1 MTNTYLKVDLDQV
14 EKNIELVRKGK
25 RACLMVKANNYGIGY
40 DVIPE
45 LVKRGYDYFGVT
57 TIEEADII
65 REYAPD
71 AEILIVGY
79 VDPSLYS
86 HVIESNYTVTIFSFE
101 TLYTIIDGLK
111 YHLKFDTGMGR
122 IGFFI
127 DQIEE
132 VRNHIKNVSV
142 YPIGIYSHY
151 PEAINEEF
159 TLNQIELFKNI
170 LKRFDDYNFEFIHL
184 QNSVGCQ
191 LYDLDFC
198 NLVRPGLSIWGYYA
212 DQTEKDYIESKCGE
226 TIKPAL
232 KLSAKVHMIK
242 KYDGLIGYDLSEHVD
257 GLIGTIRIGYHDGF
271 SRRVNGY
278 QFETG
283 ERVVGKVCM
292 CQAFLK
298 LQNEIDEIEVFGK
311 TNSIYNLVDY
321 AGLTVYELL
330 VSISSRILREW

>member
-122 IGFFI
+122 IGFFV